1 MKKLYKPFKLI
12 ISLALSLVLLCFA
25 SSFLTACKPEDNA
38 GDDGATDNETDGDDF
53 TGDGDGSGGEDG
65 ETEKVAVESVSLNKN
80 LLTLELGETETLTA
94 KVLPENADNKAVE
107 YYLTDPQY
115 SQFISVSVS
124 GAVKALSVGAGVV
137 GVKTADGEKTAFC
150 SVVVTTP

>member
-12 ISLALSLVLLCFA
+12 ILLALSLVLLCFA
-25 SSFLTACKPEDNA
+25 SSFLTACKPEDNTGDGGA
-38 GDDGATDNETDGDDF
+38 TDNETDGDDFTGDGGATDNETDGDDF

-94 KVLPENADNKAVE
+94 KVLPENADNKAVDII
-107 YYLTDPQY
+107 LPTR
-115 SQFISVSVS
+115 STLN
-124 GAVKALSVGAGVV
+124 LSA
-137 GVKTADGEKTAFC
+137 
-150 SVVVTTP
+150 